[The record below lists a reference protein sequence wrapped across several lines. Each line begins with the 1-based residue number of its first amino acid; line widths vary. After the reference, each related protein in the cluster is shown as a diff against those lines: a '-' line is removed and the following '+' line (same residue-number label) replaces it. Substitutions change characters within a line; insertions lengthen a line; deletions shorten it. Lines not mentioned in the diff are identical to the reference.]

1 MGIILRRT
9 FDPRGFRKLLAVRTN
24 SFLLLNRLHTS
35 SSFEIPILLL
45 VVSLSLPKNP
55 NGTHLSEKP
64 DPLWLRK
71 LPRWKFLVVCGCECE
86 TLQGYLCEVLYQSKK
101 SLSQSQVMEW
111 CSVLHSRIYKEG
123 VVLWSGTSPSI
134 SITSI
139 QSPAS
144 KSAN

>member
-1 MGIILRRT
+1 MASVERCRVGIILRRT

-35 SSFEIPILLL
+35 SSFKFPIF
-45 VVSLSLPKNP
+45 
-55 NGTHLSEKP
+55 EKP

-101 SLSQSQVMEW
+101 KSITKSG
-111 CSVLHSRIYKEG
+111 HG
-123 VVLWSGTSPSI
+123 VVHCGALKDI
-134 SITSI
+134 
-139 QSPAS
+139 
-144 KSAN
+144 

>member
-35 SSFEIPILLL
+35 SSFKIPILLL

-101 SLSQSQVMEW
+101 KSITKSG
-111 CSVLHSRIYKEG
+111 HG
-123 VVLWSGTSPSI
+123 VVHCGALKDI
-134 SITSI
+134 
-139 QSPAS
+139 
-144 KSAN
+144 

>member
-1 MGIILRRT
+1 MASVERCRVGIILRRT

-24 SFLLLNRLHTS
+24 LFLLLNRLHTS
-35 SSFEIPILLL
+35 SSFKFPILLL
-45 VVSLSLPKNP
+45 NP

-101 SLSQSQVMEW
+101 
-111 CSVLHSRIYKEG
+111 K
-123 VVLWSGTSPSI
+123 
-134 SITSI
+134 SIT
-139 QSPAS
+139 
-144 KSAN
+144 KSGHRVVHCGALEDI